1 MNDLKLTLVVH
12 VAGRVFVAAV
22 LLLATTYVLQ
32 LDDSLQPASV
42 PAPKASVEIA
52 PILVAQAAT
61 SGREYFISRHE
72 VVPVGT
78 QAIRLPIL
86 MYHYIRRPPSMRT
99 DMLGYKLSVSP
110 EDFRTQMD
118 WLYVNGY
125 HAVNFNQVRA
135 YFEGARALPSRP
147 IVITFDDGY
156 EDVYTTAFPILQ
168 THGFTAVSYI
178 VTGFVGRPAY
188 VSREQVLE
196 MDRAGI
202 EIGSHTVDHAN
213 LARMS
218 FGSTTYQVLQSK
230 RLLEEMLG
238 HQVVDFAY
246 PSGQFNG
253 QTMAAVRQAGYDT
266 AVTTAVS
273 VTHSVIDR
281 YAWGRVRV
289 GGGES
294 LEEFISNLGVSMPSV
309 TITTV
314 DVEPLPVYPE
324 HKARLGA

>member
-1 MNDLKLTLVVH
+1 
-12 VAGRVFVAAV
+12 
-22 LLLATTYVLQ
+22 
-32 LDDSLQPASV
+32 
-42 PAPKASVEIA
+42 
-52 PILVAQAAT
+52 
-61 SGREYFISRHE
+61 
-72 VVPVGT
+72 
-78 QAIRLPIL
+78 
-86 MYHYIRRPPSMRT
+86 
-99 DMLGYKLSVSP
+99 
-110 EDFRTQMD
+110 
-118 WLYVNGY
+118 
-125 HAVNFNQVRA
+125 
-135 YFEGARALPSRP
+135 
-147 IVITFDDGY
+147 
-156 EDVYTTAFPILQ
+156 
-168 THGFTAVSYI
+168 
-178 VTGFVGRPAY
+178 
-188 VSREQVLE
+188 

-238 HQVVDFAY
+238 HPVVDFAY

-253 QTMAAVRQAGYDT
+253 QTMVAVRQAGYDT
-266 AVTTAVS
+266 AVTTALS
-273 VTHSVIDR
+273 TTHSVIDR

-294 LEEFISNLGVSMPSV
+294 LEEFISNLGASMRSV

>member
-1 MNDLKLTLVVH
+1 LNDLKLTVVRH
-12 VAGRVFVAAV
+12 AAGRVLVAAV
-22 LLLATTYVLQ
+22 LFLATSYMLQ
-32 LDDSLQPASV
+32 LDDSLRPATV
-42 PAPKASVEIA
+42 PALKASLEIA
-52 PILVAQAAT
+52 PILVAQAGT
-61 SGREYFISRHE
+61 RGREYFVSRHE

-78 QAIRLPIL
+78 PAIRLPIL

-118 WLYVNGY
+118 WLYANGY
-125 HAVNFNQVRA
+125 HPVNFHQVRS

-156 EDVYTTAFPILQ
+156 QDLYTEAFPILQ
-168 THGFTAVSYI
+168 AHGFTAVAYI
-178 VTGFVGRPAY
+178 VTSFVGRPAY
-188 VSREQVLE
+188 VSREQVVE
-196 MDRAGI
+196 MDRAGL

-230 RLLEEMLG
+230 HSLEEMLG
-238 HQVVDFAY
+238 HQVLDFAY

-253 QTMAAVRQAGYDT
+253 QTMVAVRDAGYDT
-266 AVTTAVS
+266 AVTTAMS
-273 VTHSVIDR
+273 TTHSMIDR

-294 LEEFISNLGVSMPSV
+294 MEDFISSLGTSMPSV